1 LSTKTSEPSGIPV
14 THRAA
19 PPSRALRR
27 WQPWALAAICVVA
40 AVLYAWDI
48 AGGQVGNSYYSA
60 AVKSM
65 SSSVTNFLF
74 GSFDAYGVFT
84 VDKPPMSLWP
94 QVVSVW
100 LFGFHGWAVLLP
112 QVVEGVAAVVLLHA
126 TVRRWAGENVALLA
140 AVILALTPITV
151 AINRDNN
158 PDTLL
163 VLLLVAASYALTRSL
178 QADQGGPRT
187 RWLLWCAFFIGC
199 GFVTKMLQAWIVV
212 PGFAAAYLVGSAA
225 PVRRRILDVLA
236 AAGVLI
242 ASSLWW
248 VALVDLWPGEKPYIG
263 GSEDGSALD
272 LLLGYNGFGR
282 VFGEGQG
289 MPGGGGMPN
298 GADLPAGVDLPSGG
312 FGGGFGGGTG
322 IGRMFGDAVG
332 GQIGWLLPLALLVL
346 VVLSVLGIRATVRK
360 APVDRVSRA
369 GWVMWGSWLVVTG
382 LVFSYAQG
390 IWHEYYT
397 TMLAPPIAAI
407 VAAGLARFWRFYRT
421 KEGLGWVLL
430 PLGLAMTGYW
440 AFVLASRD
448 TSYFGWVR
456 WIVLAI
462 TSVAVTGLVLAR
474 LASAGTAP
482 DGASARPVLARG
494 MTVAGLVAVLL
505 TPGVWS
511 VATATDGEENGNI
524 PTAGPGMSGFAGGGQ
539 RGGFPGMG
547 QLPGAPNAGGQGGT
561 QQPPAGMP
569 AMPSGGG
576 GFGGGPM
583 GGDSAELTAGQRK
596 ILDYAREHGDGAAI
610 TLAVDGN
617 AMAAAPYIMGGAD
630 GDVVI
635 GMGGF
640 GGMDNSPSV
649 DQLRTWVAGGTL
661 RFVVNGGM
669 FGGGPAG
676 GTQGGG
682 AMPGGAM
689 PGGGAAMQDRTSWIE
704 EHCSE
709 VDPSRYGGDTD
720 SGTTLRE
727 CRA

>member
-1 LSTKTSEPSGIPV
+1 MMLKE
-14 THRAA
+14 A
-19 PPSRALRR
+19 PATLVVRR
-27 WQPWALAAICVVA
+27 WRPWALAAICVVA

-100 LFGFHGWAVLLP
+100 IFGFHGWALLLP
-112 QVVEGVAAVVLLHA
+112 QVVEGVAAVVLLHR

-140 AVILALTPITV
+140 ALILTLTPITV

-163 VLLLVAASYALTRSL
+163 VLLLVASAYALTRSL
-178 QADQGGPRT
+178 RAEQDGPRT

-236 AAGVLI
+236 AAGVLVV
-242 ASSLWW
+242 SSFWW

-272 LLLGYNGFGR
+272 LILGYNGFGR

-289 MPGGGGMPN
+289 PGGGGMPA
-298 GADLPAGVDLPSGG
+298 GVDLPAGMDLPSGG
-312 FGGGFGGGTG
+312 FGGGFGGETG
-322 IGRMFGDAVG
+322 LGRMFGNAVG
-332 GQIGWLLPLALLVL
+332 GQIAWLLPLALLVL
-346 VVLSVLGIRATVRK
+346 VVLSVLGIRATARK
-360 APVDRVSRA
+360 APVDRSSRA
-369 GWVMWGSWLVVTG
+369 VWVMWGSWLVVTG

-407 VAAGLARFWRFYRT
+407 VAAGLARFWQIYRV
-421 KEGLGWVLL
+421 KEGLGWSLL
-430 PLGLAMTGYW
+430 PFGLAMTGLW
-440 AFVLASRD
+440 AFVLTSRD
-448 TSYFGWVR
+448 TSYLGWVR
-456 WIVLAI
+456 WVVLA
-462 TSVAVTGLVLAR
+462 AVTVVVAGLVTVRRTPA
-474 LASAGTAP
+474 
-482 DGASARPVLARG
+482 PVLARG
-494 MTVAGLVAVLL
+494 MTVAGLVAVLM
-505 TPGVWS
+505 TPGMWS

-524 PTAGPGMSGFAGGGQ
+524 PVAGPGMSGFPGGGGQ
-539 RGGFPGMG
+539 GGFPGMG
-547 QLPGAPNAGGQGGT
+547 QLPG
-561 QQPPAGMP
+561 GMP
-569 AMPSGGG
+569 GMPGMPSGGG

-583 GGDSAELTAGQRK
+583 GGDLAELTAGQRK
-596 ILDYAREHGDGAAI
+596 VLDYAREHGDGAAI

-617 AMAAAPYIMGGAD
+617 ATAAAPFVMGAEE

-649 DQLRTWVAGGTL
+649 DQLRTWVADGTL
-661 RFVVNGGM
+661 RFVAGSGG

-676 GTQGGG
+676 GMPGGG

-689 PGGGAAMQDRTSWIE
+689 STGQDRSSWLE

-727 CRA
+727 CRS

>member
-1 LSTKTSEPSGIPV
+1 MSTKTSETSGIPV
-14 THRAA
+14 THGAA
-19 PPSRALRR
+19 PSSRALRR

-100 LFGFHGWAVLLP
+100 IFGFHGWALLLP
-112 QVVEGVAAVVLLHA
+112 QVVEGVAAVVLLHR

-140 AVILALTPITV
+140 ALILTLTPITV

-163 VLLLVAASYALTRSL
+163 VLLLVASAYALTRSL
-178 QADQGGPRT
+178 QAEQGGPRT

-242 ASSLWW
+242 VSSFWW

-263 GSEDGSALD
+263 GSEDGTALD
-272 LLLGYNGFGR
+272 LILGYNGFGR

-289 MPGGGGMPN
+289 GPGGGGMPT
-298 GADLPAGVDLPSGG
+298 GADLPAGMDLPSGG
-312 FGGGFGGGTG
+312 FGGGFGGETG
-322 IGRMFGDAVG
+322 LGRMFGNAVG
-332 GQIGWLLPLALLVL
+332 GQIAWLLPLALLVL
-346 VVLSVLGIRATVRK
+346 VVFSVLGIRAMVRK
-360 APVDRVSRA
+360 VPVDRSSRA
-369 GWVMWGSWLVVTG
+369 VWVMWGSWLVVTG

-407 VAAGLARFWRFYRT
+407 VAAGLARFWRFYRA
-421 KEGLGWVLL
+421 KEGFGWSLL
-430 PLGLAMTGYW
+430 PLGLAVTGWW
-440 AFVLASRD
+440 AFVLTSRD
-448 TSYFGWVR
+448 TSYFGWAR
-456 WIVLAI
+456 WVVLAV
-462 TSVAVTGLVLAR
+462 TAVAVTGLVLAR
-474 LASAGTAP
+474 RASVVAAP
-482 DGASARPVLARG
+482 DVASGRLVLARG
-494 MTVAGLVAVLL
+494 MTVAGLAAVLL

-524 PTAGPGMSGFAGGGQ
+524 PVAGSGRSGFPGGGQ
-539 RGGFPGMG
+539 GGGFPGMG

-561 QQPPAGMP
+561 QQSPGGMP
-569 AMPSGGG
+569 GMPSGGG
-576 GFGGGPM
+576 GFGGGRM

-596 ILDYAREHGDGAAI
+596 ILDYAREHGDGTAI

-617 AMAAAPYIMGGAD
+617 AMAASPYIMGAED

-640 GGMDNSPSV
+640 GGADNAPSV
-649 DQLRTWVAGGTL
+649 DQLRTWVADGTL
-661 RFVVNGGM
+661 RFVASSGG

-676 GTQGGG
+676 GGG
-682 AMPGGAM
+682 M
-689 PGGGAAMQDRTSWIE
+689 PGGGMPGGGMSATQDRTSWLE

-709 VDPSRYGGDTD
+709 VDPSRYGGDAD
-720 SGTTLRE
+720 SETTLRE